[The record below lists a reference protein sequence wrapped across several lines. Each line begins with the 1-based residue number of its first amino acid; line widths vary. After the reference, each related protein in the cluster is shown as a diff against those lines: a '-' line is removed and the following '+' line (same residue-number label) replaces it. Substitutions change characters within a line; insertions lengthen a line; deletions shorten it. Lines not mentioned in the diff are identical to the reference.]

1 MGRGS
6 DILSDIKAGISQSE
20 RQLPALV
27 PEHVKIEERDI
38 PDFLKFITELS
49 TQINY
54 YNFANVREGDWQDF
68 FKSDVYILISL
79 VGRFD
84 LNTNLN
90 RYNKLMNDLNLA
102 ESDEELLKKLQ
113 ELFQFILR
121 VVGLINLLQEEF
133 GKTYNSGDIADFA
146 EIIHSFKEEIA
157 RLAQY
162 NREAV
167 EELGPSVKISLK
179 GIDNLTAG
187 ASSIFKTGSTIKENI
202 FNALPYLTKLFN
214 DFHAKYNHLLA
225 VSNNYLKK
233 TKLFEREYEPHI
245 ALLITFLQLYQHLK
259 HKING
264 ITRRHLDFY
273 YSTVLGIERVK
284 AKPDKVSMLFDIDP
298 ALKSLTIL
306 SSEKLEA
313 RIPGREKPEYYQ
325 LSYDRVMTNA
335 KIAELKTVFVSD
347 YKHYENRH
355 VTEAQVFKADNPVFS
370 PAAYLKT
377 TGEPVTWPLLG
388 EDQHDLA
395 ANLRTMQ
402 DTDIGLVMA
411 SPLFYQA
418 EGERT
423 VQLSIHFKPASF
435 QLFKND
441 VGNFALATEKKRN
454 TALLELLNTAFVIDY
469 TTTDGWQAID
479 RYYAS
484 CDMSE
489 HSDHTI
495 TISFKLGATQKPVD
509 VYNAAIHQQSYS
521 ADFPLVRILVNNYAS
536 HNPYTFFRKL
546 LIDRVSIKVAVH
558 GFQDLKL
565 QNNIGALSKAHPFQV
580 FGPQPTVGSFLNV
593 KNTNVFNKY
602 TTDFCCH
609 IEWLD
614 LPKDKGGFAS
624 YYDGYGTNVSN
635 DSFVIGL
642 SAMQGG
648 SFRPDPQSQ
657 QAYQLFE
664 TDRDNDVLKNKT
676 DIKHVDFKKIE
687 FPNAPGLA
695 AEHDVSESAFKEG
708 VIRFELLSPPD
719 AFGHRLFP
727 QIFPEIVM
735 NNAKMFRKKRP
746 LPNQPYIPMV
756 KSISVDFTLKHTEN
770 FAETSNEPETDL
782 LLIHQHP
789 FGHELIYPHNDKK
802 TYAFMPQFDQACN
815 LYIGLDKVEPNQELS
830 MLFYLEEKNFHHTLH
845 KPDQVSWSYLE
856 GNTWYALDRKDVLY
870 DATDN
875 FMNSGIII
883 IKMPPELRKGNTI
896 LNGDLFWLRAS
907 IGSAYVQPR
916 VTAIYT
922 NAATA
927 SRIVPEAEEA
937 ESDFSL
943 PANSIK
949 SFTRNVKG
957 VQNVWQLFP
966 SFGGRPKETKDK
978 YYVRVSERLRHNQ
991 RPVQMEDVIQVVLEQ
1006 FPEILM
1012 VKCFGNDQSDHL
1024 VLPGIDLQVVV
1035 IPKEREDGR
1044 FISQQP
1050 RVNLATLYHVKS
1062 FLEGLISPFIKV
1074 EVGNPVYEKVKV
1086 ICKVMINDKTTSDYG
1101 VYIRLLS
1108 DEINRYIAPWL
1119 YGESEDLKI
1128 GSKIYKSDILLF
1140 IKERP
1145 YVAYVTEFS
1154 AVHFYSSEDVYKDEL
1169 NAEITDTA
1177 DAGPDDHI
1185 SGSTPAAV
1193 LIPATSH
1200 KITIINKPGYEEPKT
1215 SGIGTFTIGE
1225 EMLVTDK
1232 AEEHTH
1238 EAASK
1243 RADQDDVF
1251 TLTITHNLD

>member
-1 MGRGS
+1 MARGS

-27 PEHVKIEERDI
+27 PEHVQIEERDI

-54 YNFANVREGDWQDF
+54 YNFANIREGDWQDF
-68 FKSDVYILISL
+68 FKSDVYILIAL

-84 LNTNLN
+84 LSTNLN
-90 RYNKLMNDLNLA
+90 LYNKLINDLNLA
-102 ESDEELLKKLQ
+102 ENDEELLKKLH

-121 VVGLINLLQEEF
+121 VVGLINLLREEF
-133 GKTYNSGDIADFA
+133 GKTYNYDDIADFA
-146 EIIHSFKEEIA
+146 EIIHSFSEEIA

-167 EELGPSVKISLK
+167 QELGPSVKISLK
-179 GIDNLTAG
+179 GADSMPEE
-187 ASSIFKTGSTIKENI
+187 ASSIFKTGATAKEKI

-214 DFHAKYNHLLA
+214 DFHAKYNHLLS

-233 TKLFEREYEPHI
+233 NKLFEREYEPHI
-245 ALLITFLQLYQHLK
+245 ALLITFLQLYQHLR

-273 YSTVLGIERVK
+273 YRSVLGIERMQ
-284 AKPDKVSMLFDIDP
+284 ATPDKVNMLFDIDP
-298 ALKSLTIL
+298 ALKSMTI
-306 SSEKLEA
+306 SSTERLEA
-313 RIPGREKPEYYQ
+313 KIAGREKPEYYQ

-335 KIAELKTVFVSD
+335 KIAELKTVFISD
-347 YKHYENRH
+347 YPHYKSKN
-355 VTEAQVFKADNPVFS
+355 VNEAQVFKADNPVFS
-370 PAAYLKT
+370 PAAFLKR
-377 TGEPVTWPLLG
+377 TGESVTWPLLG

-395 ANLRTMQ
+395 SNLRTME

-411 SPLFYQA
+411 SPLFYQT
-418 EGERT
+418 EGERS
-423 VQLSIHFKPASF
+423 VELKIQFKPASF
-435 QLFKND
+435 QFFKTY
-441 VGNFALATEKKRN
+441 VGNFAQATDKKRN

-479 RYYAS
+479 RYYVS
-484 CDMSE
+484 CDIGDNTNNTM
-489 HSDHTI
+489 I
-495 TISFKLGATQKPVD
+495 ISFKLGATQKPMD
-509 VYNAAIHQQSYS
+509 VYNATVHQQSYS
-521 ADFPLVRILVNNYAS
+521 AEFPLIRLLLNNYTS
-536 HNPYTFFRKL
+536 HNPYTFFRQM
-546 LIDRVSIKVAVH
+546 LIDRVSIKVDVH
-558 GFQDLKL
+558 GYQNLKL

-593 KNTNVFNKY
+593 KNTNVFNRY
-602 TTDFCCH
+602 TSDFCCH

-614 LPKDKGGFAS
+614 LPKDKGGFAT
-624 YYDGYGTNVSN
+624 YYDGYGMNVTN
-635 DSFVIGL
+635 DSFVVGL

-648 SFRPDPQSQ
+648 TFRPDPLNQ
-657 QAYQLFE
+657 QAYRLFE
-664 TDRDNDVLKNKT
+664 TDHNNDVLKNKT
-676 DIKHVDFKKIE
+676 DVTHVDFKKIE

-695 AEHDVSESAFKEG
+695 AENDVSEAAFKEG

-746 LPNQPYIPMV
+746 LPNQPYIPMI
-756 KSISVDFTLKHTEN
+756 KRISVDFTLEHTEN

-802 TYAFMPQFDQACN
+802 NYYFMPQFDQASN

-845 KPDQVSWSYLE
+845 APDQVNWSYLD

-870 DATDN
+870 DATNN
-875 FMNSGIII
+875 FINSGIVI
-883 IKMPPELRKGNTI
+883 IKMPPEIYTGNTI
-896 LNGDLFWLRAS
+896 LNGNLFWLRAS
-907 IGSAYVQPR
+907 IDNAHVQPR

-927 SRIVPEAEEA
+927 SRIITKEEEA
-937 ESDFSL
+937 ETDFSL
-943 PANSIK
+943 PANSIR
-949 SFTRNVKG
+949 SFTRNIKG

-991 RPVQMEDVIQVVLEQ
+991 RPVQMEDVIQVVLER

-1035 IPKEREDGR
+1035 IPKEREDGQ

-1050 RVNLATLYHVKS
+1050 RVNLATLYQVKT
-1062 FLEGLISPFIKV
+1062 FLESLISPFIKV
-1074 EVGNPVYEKVKV
+1074 EVGNPVYEKIKV
-1086 ICKVMINDKTTSDYG
+1086 ICKVMISDTTTSDYG

-1108 DEINRYIAPWL
+1108 GEINKYIAPWL
-1119 YGESEDLKI
+1119 YGANQDLKM

-1154 AVHFYSSEDVYKDEL
+1154 VVHFYNSEDVYTDEL
-1169 NAEITDTA
+1169 NAEIIDTA
-1177 DAGPDDHI
+1177 DPGPDHI
-1185 SGSTPAAV
+1185 SGSTPAAI

-1232 AEEHTH
+1232 TEEHTTR
-1238 EAASK
+1238 AALK
-1243 RADQDDVF
+1243 PADQEDVF